1 MKHICWDEVPVET
14 MNPLFDR
21 QFVVGD
27 RVMVARILMKEGCLV
42 PQHSHLNEQISHILS
57 GVLQFTIDG
66 KEIVV
71 KAGEVLLIPPHLP
84 HAALALEDTIAI
96 DTFTPPREDWI
107 NKSDQY
113 LRG

>member
-1 MKHICWDEVPVET
+1 

>member
-1 MKHICWDEVPVET
+1 

-27 RVMVARILMKEGCLV
+27 RVMVARISMKEGCLV
-42 PQHSHLNEQISHILS
+42 PQHSHHNEQISQILS
-57 GVLQFTIDG
+57 GALQFTIDG

-96 DTFTPPREDWI
+96 DTFTPPREDWL

>member
-1 MKHICWDEVPVET
+1 

-27 RVMVARILMKEGCLV
+27 QVMVARISMKKGCLV
-42 PQHSHLNEQISHILS
+42 PQHSHHNEQISQILA
-57 GVLQFTIDG
+57 GALQFTIDG
-66 KEIVV
+66 KEITLR
-71 KAGEVLLIPPHLP
+71 AGEFLFIPPHLP

-107 NKSDQY
+107 NKTDQY